1 MVTEEAIRNP
11 PKKQTDHHT
20 SLDSAINL
28 QRESFV
34 QFLWIVCE
42 KCVRPWVSFLIEAI
56 DLLAWFWVRKSTEEF
71 WDIHAGQ

>member
-42 KCVRPWVSFLIEAI
+42 KCVRP
-56 DLLAWFWVRKSTEEF
+56 
-71 WDIHAGQ
+71 